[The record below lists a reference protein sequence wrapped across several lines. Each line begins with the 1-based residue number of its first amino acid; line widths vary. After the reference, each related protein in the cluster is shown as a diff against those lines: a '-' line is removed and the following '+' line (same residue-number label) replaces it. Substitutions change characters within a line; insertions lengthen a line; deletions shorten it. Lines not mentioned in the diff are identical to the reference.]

1 MTELAFW
8 SATALA
14 AALRAREIGC
24 RELLAAATLPGSDCD
39 SRTGRSRGNR
49 VARRR
54 ADRRPRIRRQGDK
67 ACIAFAGLLERASRG
82 FVAPPGFG

>member
-1 MTELAFW
+1 MTELAFR

-24 RELLAAATLPGSDCD
+24 RELLAAATLLGSDCD
-39 SRTGRSRGNR
+39 SRAGRSHGKR
-49 VARRR
+49 VSRRR

-67 ACIAFAGLLERASRG
+67 SCIAFAGLLERASCG
-82 FVAPPGFG
+82 FVVPAGFG